1 MGLEMQETPFSVARV
16 EAGSHRGVEGLCN
29 HDESPH
35 VYSNSWGFKGRRS
48 MSMVN
53 WLQVTWG
60 CLAEAVPE
68 TDMGQAGGG
77 APQWQGMGRRAEGWL
92 PWSTCPGQAQF
103 QVFRT
108 PSSAALLH
116 PGWEASQA

>member
-1 MGLEMQETPFSVARV
+1 M
-16 EAGSHRGVEGLCN
+16 EGLCN
-29 HDESPH
+29 HDESPY

-77 APQWQGMGRRAEGWL
+77 GSPVAGDGQEGRGLASLEHL
-92 PWSTCPGQAQF
+92 PWASPVPGFLEPFFCSAF
-103 QVFRT
+103 CTLGGRQVR
-108 PSSAALLH
+108 P
-116 PGWEASQA
+116 